1 MAQIKSTIKLEM
13 EHSKQSWTTM
23 FKTAG
28 MRRRVL
34 IAAFLGLFTQ
44 MSGNTLLSYYQ
55 DIIFTMIGF
64 TDSYTKARLNM
75 ANTCWNLLNATV
87 FALVIT
93 RYRRRIAFM
102 SSSSSMTLC
111 FIAMTICFYFLRE
124 AKDNN
129 TTNPSAGHAA
139 LAFYYIYSPCYNLG
153 NNALTYSE
161 YPGRAP

>member
-13 EHSKQSWTTM
+13 ENSKQSWANMFATT
-23 FKTAG
+23 G

-55 DIIFTMIGF
+55 DIMFDMMGF
-64 TDSYTKARLNM
+64 TDSYTKSRLNM
-75 ANTCWNLLNATV
+75 ANTCWSLFNATI
-87 FALVIT
+87 FALFIT

-102 SSSSSMTLC
+102 SSSSSMTVC
-111 FIAMTICFYFLRE
+111 FIAMTICFWALQQ

-129 TTNPSAGHAA
+129 DKNLAAGRAA
-139 LAFYYIYSPCYNLG
+139 LAFYYLYGPCYNLG

-161 YPGRAP
+161 QP